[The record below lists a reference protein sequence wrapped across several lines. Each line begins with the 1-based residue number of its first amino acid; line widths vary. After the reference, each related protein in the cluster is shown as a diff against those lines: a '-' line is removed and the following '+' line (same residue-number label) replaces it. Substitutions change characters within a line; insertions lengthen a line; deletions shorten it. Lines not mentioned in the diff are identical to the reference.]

1 MDRRIKHALYHKNG
15 QKLFCEVWKSLYH
28 QWRSKLISVIVKLT
42 SHDEDRRSS
51 TNKASHFSVILEVFE
66 AAPSFFMVDIYKAIQ
81 LNSSRYG
88 MTRASVMRFG
98 SVKRAAELK
107 FYMENLVNFETFEA
121 ISNKY
126 VILAWNCCRKGLLG
140 IDSSNCGHG
149 IWA

>member
-81 LNSSRYG
+81 LNSSRY
-88 MTRASVMRFG
+88 
-98 SVKRAAELK
+98 
-107 FYMENLVNFETFEA
+107 
-121 ISNKY
+121 